1 MFFLAIMVGCGSLT
15 TSNNNS
21 QSEFSS
27 MEENEIVNKPYD
39 AKVYSLDFSSYDEL
53 VEHMLNRIDLI
64 QSEMRNDYIVN
75 KLYDDYVAE
84 MHLRKTIKVPTIN
97 DEYLELRNL
106 EENCNISLQ
115 ASDLYDS
122 PWIYYYF
129 SDGDMNS
136 YIKIMNLNNEFAEK
150 TKENGVLKLM
160 EQLDPLPDDDKFY
173 PPYVE
178 VCEKEITLNNVSF
191 KAVVGKYNNDDR
203 IYTNFVYE
211 DAFVIICCSEEKF
224 ESGFL
229 SDLSFTEL
237 NLRE

>member
-1 MFFLAIMVGCGSLT
+1 MFFLAVMVGCSSLT
-15 TSNNNS
+15 TSNNS

-27 MEENEIVNKPYD
+27 KEDNEIVNKPYD

-64 QSEMRNDYIVN
+64 QSEMQNDSIIN
-75 KLYDDYVAE
+75 ELYDDYVTE
-84 MHLRKTIKVPTIN
+84 MYLRKTIKVPTIN

-106 EENCNISLQ
+106 EDNCNISLQ
-115 ASDLYDS
+115 AKDLYSS

-129 SDGDMNS
+129 SDGSINS
-136 YIKIMNLNNEFAEK
+136 YIKIMNLNNEFAEEA
-150 TKENGVLKLM
+150 KEDGVLKLM
-160 EQLDPLPDDDKFY
+160 EQLDPLPNDDKFY

-178 VCEKEITLNNVSF
+178 VCEKEITLNNVSS
-191 KAVVGKYNNDDR
+191 KAVVGKYNNDNR

-211 DAFVIICCSEEKF
+211 DAFVIICCSEEKL

-237 NLRE
+237 NLKE